1 MTTVVHLDNTT
12 VLTPGTGSTTTTEVV
27 KNTVV
32 VTGQLGPGSMNTLAD
47 LWDINITAA
56 EEGDLL
62 TKQGTYW
69 TNTRRAN
76 VTDGGNF

>member
-12 VLTPGTGSTTTTEVV
+12 VLAPGTEGTTTTEIVR
-27 KNTVV
+27 NTVV
-32 VTGQLGPGSMNTLAD
+32 VAGQLGPGSMNTLAD
-47 LWDINITAA
+47 LWDINIDAA
-56 EEGDLL
+56 EEGDIL
-62 TKQGTYW
+62 TKQGAYW